1 MRCLIVDDE
10 PLASDVIENYIN
22 KIESL
27 NIVAKCNSALQAIN
41 VKTVELVNLL
51 LKTSMSP
58 IVRINGNANVL
69 KATPELIARM
79 THVFRSHVLMVEL
92 AMLSVEIIS
101 VLVHVSLLGN
111 IVRP

>member
-41 VKTVELVNLL
+41 V
-51 LKTSMSP
+51 LKEHQIDLIFLFDGFAERMSLS
-58 IVRINGNANVL
+58 IS
-69 KATPELIARM
+69 LIP
-79 THVFRSHVLMVEL
+79 
-92 AMLSVEIIS
+92 
-101 VLVHVSLLGN
+101 SL
-111 IVRP
+111 